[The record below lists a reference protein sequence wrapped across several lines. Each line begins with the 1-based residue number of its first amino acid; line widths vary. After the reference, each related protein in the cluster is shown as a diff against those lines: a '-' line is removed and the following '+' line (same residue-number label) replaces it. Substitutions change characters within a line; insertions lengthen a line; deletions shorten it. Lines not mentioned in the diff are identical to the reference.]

1 MLQPPNLVRMLQ
13 KNVLR
18 DSSDKFSN
26 FSFFGPFWPFFG
38 EKRAFYL
45 KGKYIVYL
53 TPIFYWLIAFSFA
66 IQTEQK
72 KPRQKILI
80 FAEVRAFQSW
90 KFQQPKKTQIS
101 NRGYF
106 PSVDDV
112 IWGVFAKLVYFTG

>member
-1 MLQPPNLVRMLQ
+1 MM
-13 KNVLR
+13 
-18 DSSDKFSN
+18 
-26 FSFFGPFWPFFG
+26 
-38 EKRAFYL
+38 L
-45 KGKYIVYL
+45 KGKYIVFL

-72 KPRQKILI
+72 KTRQKILI